1 MCKGSTADSDSVCLG
16 SNPSSAAIGPDYFG
30 AVFFEVW
37 RSLVARFVR
46 DEEVAGSNPV
56 TSTSMSVHNGF
67 KLWTLFFYNKTP
79 SFSDDEVF
87 YYSKQFRFDNSAI
100 LPERVCTVMS
110 FSADHSR
117 HIAGRCNSYDSCQ
130 SENITDRFSLFGI
143 CR

>member
-16 SNPSSAAIGPDYFG
+16 SNPSSAANGPDSFG

-67 KLWTLFFYNKTP
+67 RLWTLIF
-79 SFSDDEVF
+79 
-87 YYSKQFRFDNSAI
+87 
-100 LPERVCTVMS
+100 C
-110 FSADHSR
+110 
-117 HIAGRCNSYDSCQ
+117 
-130 SENITDRFSLFGI
+130 FGI
-143 CR
+143 LFEFGFTNYMLAQALD